1 MRGCGTFSA
10 GEMIRRKSKERSK
23 TATWKKEREAYQRLP
38 LRLWDELGEISFN
51 DCEYGVY

>member
-1 MRGCGTFSA
+1 MRCCA
-10 GEMIRRKSKERSK
+10 AAEMIRRKSKKGSE

-38 LRLWDELGEISFN
+38 LRLWDELGEISCN